1 MACGFGVCRNV
12 SEEMSEQMF
21 EEMLDKMN
29 EEMAEEMFK
38 EMPASVEEQLAWPA
52 PVSNCGACGFHF
64 TRNQFRG
71 TDLGLGLSFP
81 YSLGDYQIL
90 SRGKTFVFQCI
101 AQFSSTP

>member
-1 MACGFGVCRNV
+1 MACGFGVWGYV

-52 PVSNCGACGFHF
+52 PVSNCGACGS
-64 TRNQFRG
+64 TSLETSSVGR
-71 TDLGLGLSFP
+71 TLGSVFPFLILLGITKF
-81 YSLGDYQIL
+81 
-90 SRGKTFVFQCI
+90 
-101 AQFSSTP
+101 